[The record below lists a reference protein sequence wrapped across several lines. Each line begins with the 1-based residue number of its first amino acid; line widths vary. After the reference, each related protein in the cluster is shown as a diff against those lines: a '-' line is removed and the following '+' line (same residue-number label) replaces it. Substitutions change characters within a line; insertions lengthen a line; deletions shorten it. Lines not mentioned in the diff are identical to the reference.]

1 MEQLPMLGQVPDPV
15 ELLLADMVEECMIEI
30 VANKDSSLFWTKFK
44 DHMYET
50 AILAFEQHYQ
60 ELIEDL
66 GSTPDAFDYFIRFI
80 QRMLAKPYALEAL
93 KKIESCRVTLN
104 STPGLENIVMLSTDQ
119 KDQIKP
125 ICYMLA
131 VYAPITMYR
140 ISALDP
146 NKGEG

>member
-1 MEQLPMLGQVPDPV
+1 MEQLPILGHAPDPV

-44 DHMYET
+44 DHMYGT
-50 AILAFEQHYQ
+50 AILAFEQHYKD
-60 ELIEDL
+60 LIEDL
-66 GSTPDAFDYFIRFI
+66 SSTPDAFDYFIRFV

-93 KKIESCRVTLN
+93 KKIESSRMTLN
-104 STPGLENIVMLSTDQ
+104 STPGLENIVILSTDQ
-119 KDQIKP
+119 KDQTKP

-140 ISALDP
+140 ISLLDP